1 MKTLFFSA
9 LAGVFSVLTVQPAY
23 AIYREQSLD
32 DAQNYVVIGA
42 FKYQRNAIR
51 FSQHANHDLSLHAT
65 IQLNP
70 VRKLY
75 YVYVLRT
82 TDRAAAI
89 SEARRLR
96 AESELTDTWVFS
108 GSLEQGTTASSPE
121 KSMGVDINPDTQQ
134 KMEQVPKE
142 KEPTPV
148 TTEPVIANVAGPPLP
163 EPEPEKKSEVIDD
176 GKPGKPFIFHLYR
189 ATDNAK
195 VEGAVKAIDL
205 DRARKI
211 GEYKGNEVV
220 KVGDPAS
227 KTDSVGLVAE
237 VFGYRKQQINL
248 YYNKPEGEGIETNA
262 DGAVEIPFG
271 LVRLRKGD
279 ISVMFNVLFYRDA
292 AVMRPESRYEVQSLR
307 DMMKENPKYK
317 IRIHGHTNG
326 NATGKIIS
334 MPEGSTEFF
343 ALKGTKEGF
352 GTAKALSEERAQAIK
367 NFLIHDGIEP
377 DRMEIKAWGG
387 KRPLY
392 DKMSNRAQ
400 ENVRVE
406 IEILEDK

>member
-1 MKTLFFSA
+1 M
-9 LAGVFSVLTVQPAY
+9 VQPAY
-23 AIYREQSLD
+23 SNSIRLEQHLD

-42 FKYQRNAIR
+42 FKYQRNAVR
-51 FSQHANHDLSLHAT
+51 FTQHANHDLSLPAN

-70 VRKLY
+70 MRKLY

-82 TDRAAAI
+82 ADRAAAI

-96 AESELTDTWVFS
+96 AQSELADTWVYS
-108 GSLEQGTTASSPE
+108 GSLELETTASPPE
-121 KSMGVDINPDTQQ
+121 KTMGEDINPDTEQ
-134 KMEQVPKE
+134 KMEKVPE
-142 KEPTPV
+142 EPAPV
-148 TTEPVIANVAGPPLP
+148 TTEPVVTNVAAPPQ
-163 EPEPEKKSEVIDD
+163 PEPEKKPEFIDD
-176 GKPGKPFIFHLYR
+176 GKPGKLFIFHLYR
-189 ATDNAK
+189 AADNAK
-195 VEGAVKAIDL
+195 VEGEVKAIDL

-211 GEYKGNEVV
+211 GDYKGNEIV

-227 KTDSVGLVAE
+227 KTDSIGVVAE

-262 DGAVEIPFG
+262 EGAIEIPFA
-271 LVRLRKGD
+271 LVRLHKGD
-279 ISVMFNVLFYRDA
+279 VAVMFNVLFYRDA

-326 NATGKIIS
+326 NATGKIITL
-334 MPEGSTEFF
+334 PEGSTEFF
-343 ALKGTKEGF
+343 SLKDAKEGF
-352 GTAKALSEERAQAIK
+352 GTAKALSEERAIAIK
-367 NFLIHDGIEP
+367 NFLINNGVEP
-377 DRMEIKAWGG
+377 DRMDIKAWGG
-387 KRPLY
+387 KRPLF
-392 DKMSNRAQ
+392 DKMGNRAQ

>member
-9 LAGVFSVLTVQPAY
+9 LAGVFSVLMVQPAF
-23 AIYREQSLD
+23 AIRREQHPN

-42 FKYQRNAIR
+42 FKYQRNAVR
-51 FSQHANHDLSLHAT
+51 FTQHANHDLSLHAT

-82 TDRAAAI
+82 VDRVAAI
-89 SEARRLR
+89 NEARRLR
-96 AESELTDTWVFS
+96 TQAELADTWVFS
-108 GSLEQGTTASSPE
+108 GSFELGTTASSPE

-134 KMEQVPKE
+134 KMEQVPE
-142 KEPTPV
+142 EPAPV
-148 TTEPVIANVAGPPLP
+148 TTEPVVTTVAAPAQPQ
-163 EPEPEKKSEVIDD
+163 PEPEKKPEYVDD
-176 GKPGKPFIFHLYR
+176 GKPGKLFVFRLYR
-189 ATDNAK
+189 TTDNAT
-195 VEGAVKAIDL
+195 VEGDVKAIDL

-211 GEYKGNEVV
+211 GEYKGNQIV
-220 KVGDPAS
+220 KVADPAS
-227 KTDSVGLVAE
+227 KTDSVGMVAE

-248 YYNKPEGEGIETNA
+248 YYNNPEGDGIQTNPE
-262 DGAVEIPFG
+262 GAVEIPFG

-307 DMMKENPKYK
+307 DMMKENPNYR

-326 NATGKIIS
+326 NATGKIIT

-343 ALKGTKEGF
+343 ALKDTREGF
-352 GTAKALSEERAQAIK
+352 GSAKALSEERALAIK
-367 NFLIHDGIEP
+367 NYLVHDGITAE
-377 DRMEIKAWGG
+377 RMEIKAWGG
-387 KRPLY
+387 KKPLY

>member
-9 LAGVFSVLTVQPAY
+9 LAGVFSVLMVQPAY
-23 AIYREQSLD
+23 AIRREQSPD

-42 FKYQRNAIR
+42 FKYQRNAVR

-82 TDRAAAI
+82 VDRDAAI

-96 AESELTDTWVFS
+96 EKAELADTWVFS
-108 GSLEQGTTASSPE
+108 GSLEKGAPTLAPE
-121 KSMGVDINPDTQQ
+121 KVQGVDINPDTQQ
-134 KMEQVPKE
+134 KMEQVPE
-142 KEPTPV
+142 EPAPI
-148 TTEPVIANVAGPPLP
+148 TTEPIVAAVVTP
-163 EPEPEKKSEVIDD
+163 EPAPEEKSAFVDD
-176 GKPGKPFIFHLYR
+176 GKPGKLFIFHLYR
-189 ATDNAK
+189 TTDNVK
-195 VEGAVKAIDL
+195 VDGEVKAIDL

-211 GEYKGNEVV
+211 GEYKGNEIV

-227 KTDSVGLVAE
+227 KSDSVGVVAE
-237 VFGYRKQQINL
+237 VFGYRKQQVNL
-248 YYNKPEGEGIETNA
+248 YYTKPEGEGIETNA
-262 DGAVEIPFG
+262 EGAVEIPIG
-271 LVRLRKGD
+271 LVRMRKGD
-279 ISVMFNVLFYRDA
+279 ITVMFNVLFYRDA
-292 AVMRPESRYEVQSLR
+292 AIMRPESKYEVQSLR
-307 DMMKENPKYK
+307 DMMKENPNYR

-326 NATGKIIS
+326 NATGKIIT
-334 MPEGSTEFF
+334 MPAGSTEFF
-343 ALKGTKEGF
+343 ALKDTKEGF

-367 NFLIHDGIEP
+367 NFLVHDGIAAE
-377 DRMEIKAWGG
+377 RMEIKAWGG
-387 KRPLY
+387 KKPLY
-392 DKMSNRAQ
+392 DKMSNRAA

>member
-9 LAGVFSVLTVQPAY
+9 LAGIFSVLMVQPAY
-23 AIYREQSLD
+23 TNSIRLEQHLD

-42 FKYQRNAIR
+42 FKYQRNAVR
-51 FSQHANHDLSLHAT
+51 FTQHANHDLSLHAN

-82 TDRAAAI
+82 ADRAAAI

-96 AESELTDTWVFS
+96 AQSELADTWVYS
-108 GSLEQGTTASSPE
+108 GSLELGTTASLPE
-121 KSMGVDINPDTQQ
+121 KTMGVDINPDTQQ
-134 KMEQVPKE
+134 KMERVPD
-142 KEPTPV
+142 EPAPV
-148 TTEPVIANVAGPPLP
+148 TTEPVVTNVAAPPQ
-163 EPEPEKKSEVIDD
+163 PEPEKKPEFVDD
-176 GKPGKPFIFHLYR
+176 GKPGKLFVFRLYR

-195 VEGAVKAIDL
+195 VEGEVKAIDL

-211 GEYKGNEVV
+211 GDYKGNEIV

-227 KTDSVGLVAE
+227 KTDSIGVVAE

-262 DGAVEIPFG
+262 EGAVEIPFG
-271 LVRLRKGD
+271 LVRLHKGD
-279 ISVMFNVLFYRDA
+279 VAVMFNVLFYRDA
-292 AVMRPESRYEVQSLR
+292 AVMRPESRYEIQSLR

-326 NATGKIIS
+326 NATGKIITL
-334 MPEGSTEFF
+334 PEGSTEFF
-343 ALKGTKEGF
+343 SLKDTKEGF
-352 GTAKALSEERAQAIK
+352 GTAKALSEERAIAIK
-367 NFLIHDGIEP
+367 NFLINDGIEA
-377 DRMEIKAWGG
+377 DRMDIKAWGG

-392 DKMSNRAQ
+392 DKMGNRAQ

>member
-9 LAGVFSVLTVQPAY
+9 LAGVFSVLMVQPAY
-23 AIYREQSLD
+23 AIRREQHLD

-42 FKYQRNAIR
+42 FKYQRNAVR
-51 FSQHANHDLSLHAT
+51 FTRHANHDLSLHAT

-82 TDRAAAI
+82 GDRVAAI
-89 SEARRLR
+89 NEARRLR
-96 AESELTDTWVFS
+96 AQSELADTWVYS
-108 GSLEQGTTASSPE
+108 GSLELGAPTSPPE
-121 KSMGVDINPDTQQ
+121 KVMGVDINPDTQQ
-134 KMEQVPKE
+134 KMEQVPE
-142 KEPTPV
+142 EPAPV
-148 TTEPVIANVAGPPLP
+148 TTDPVVTTVAAPPQP
-163 EPEPEKKSEVIDD
+163 EPEPEKKPEYVDD
-176 GKPGKPFIFHLYR
+176 GKPGKLFVFHLYR
-189 ATDNAK
+189 TTDNAK
-195 VEGAVKAIDL
+195 VEGDVKAIDL

-211 GEYKGNEVV
+211 GEYKGNEIV
-220 KVGDPAS
+220 KVADPAS
-227 KTDSVGLVAE
+227 KTDSVGMVAE

-248 YYNKPEGEGIETNA
+248 YYNEPAGEGIQTNA
-262 DGAVEIPFG
+262 EGAVEIPFG
-271 LVRLRKGD
+271 LVRLSKGD

-307 DMMKENPKYK
+307 DMMKENPKYR

-326 NATGKIIS
+326 NATGKIIT

-343 ALKGTKEGF
+343 ALKDTKEGF
-352 GTAKALSEERAQAIK
+352 GTAKALSEERAVAIK
-367 NFLIHDGIEP
+367 NYLVHDGIAA

-387 KRPLY
+387 KKPLY

>member
-9 LAGVFSVLTVQPAY
+9 LAGIFSVLSVQPAY
-23 AIYREQSLD
+23 STRRDQHLD
-32 DAQNYVVIGA
+32 DTQNYVVIGA
-42 FKYQRNAIR
+42 FKYQRNAVR
-51 FSQHANHDLSLHAT
+51 FTQHANHDLSLPAN

-82 TDRAAAI
+82 TDLAAAI

-96 AESELTDTWVFS
+96 AQSEFADTWVYS
-108 GSLEQGTTASSPE
+108 GSLELGTTASRPE
-121 KSMGVDINPDTQQ
+121 KTQGVDINPDTQQ
-134 KMEQVPKE
+134 KIEQVPVD
-142 KEPTPV
+142 PAPA
-148 TTEPVIANVAGPPLP
+148 TTEPVVTTVAAPPQP
-163 EPEPEKKSEVIDD
+163 DKKPAVIDD

-195 VEGAVKAIDL
+195 VEGEVKAIDL

-211 GEYKGNEVV
+211 GEYKGNEIV

-227 KTDSVGLVAE
+227 KTDSIGVVAE
-237 VFGYRKQQINL
+237 VFGYRRQQINL

-262 DGAVEIPFG
+262 EGAVEIPFG
-271 LVRLRKGD
+271 LVRLHKGD
-279 ISVMFNVLFYRDA
+279 IVVMFNVLFYRDA
-292 AVMRPESRYEVQSLR
+292 AVMRPESRYEVQSLL
-307 DMMKENPKYK
+307 DMMKENTKYK

-326 NATGKIIS
+326 NAAGKIITL
-334 MPEGSTEFF
+334 PEETSEFF
-343 ALKGTKEGF
+343 AMKDTKEGF
-352 GTAKALSEERAQAIK
+352 GTAKALSEERGIIIK
-367 NFLIHDGIEP
+367 RFLVANGIEP

-387 KRPLY
+387 HRPLY
-392 DKMSNRAQ
+392 DKMGNRAQ

>member
-9 LAGVFSVLTVQPAY
+9 LAGIFSVLLVQPAY
-23 AIYREQSLD
+23 AARREQRPD
-32 DAQNYVVIGA
+32 DSQNYVVIGA
-42 FKYQRNAIR
+42 FKYQRNAVR
-51 FSQHANHDLSLHAT
+51 FTQHANHDLSLHAVV
-65 IQLNP
+65 QLNE

-82 TDRAAAI
+82 TDREAAI

-96 AESELTDTWVFS
+96 EQAELADTWVFS
-108 GSLEQGTTASSPE
+108 GSLELGTTAAPE
-121 KSMGVDINPDTQQ
+121 KGVDINPDTQQ
-134 KMEQVPKE
+134 KMEQVPVE
-142 KEPTPV
+142 TAPV
-148 TTEPVIANVAGPPLP
+148 TTEPVVETVAAPPQP
-163 EPEPEKKSEVIDD
+163 EPEPEKKQEYVDD
-176 GKPGKPFIFHLYR
+176 GKPGKLFVFHLYR

-195 VEGAVKAIDL
+195 VEGEVKAIDL

-211 GEYKGNEVV
+211 GEYKGNEIV

-227 KTDSVGLVAE
+227 KTDSVGMVAE
-237 VFGYRKQQINL
+237 VFGYRKLQLNL
-248 YYNKPEGEGIETNA
+248 YYNNPEGDGIQTNA
-262 DGAVEIPFG
+262 EGAVEIPFG

-279 ISVMFNVLFYRDA
+279 ITVMFNVLFYRDA

-307 DMMKENPKYK
+307 DMMKENPKYR

-326 NATGKIIS
+326 NATGKIIT

-367 NFLIHDGIEP
+367 NYLISDGIAA

-387 KRPLY
+387 KKPLY
-392 DKMSNRAQ
+392 DKMSSRAQ